1 MTDTKPTVSDEVRSS
16 FDLADLSALDLLE
29 LVNVLKAESELH
41 RSRVRT
47 LEEALREI
55 IERWDTPLW
64 KDVEPTGAVINR
76 ARQALGGHNA

>member
-1 MTDTKPTVSDEVRSS
+1 VTDTKPTVSDEVRSS

-29 LVNVLKAESELH
+29 LVNVLKAENELH

-76 ARQALGGHNA
+76 ARQALG